1 MSFFKNK
8 KPGNNYK
15 VSVSTTTKKVAKPLE
30 SSKAIELNSNK
41 GFIEND
47 DKNKIKKRKKVVQKS
62 DSSSSSEDDDENDNN
77 NAYRSNWKA
86 DNENIIER
94 HSIISHNLLNETSE
108 IENDI
113 INCKDLVKLN
123 LDQYR
128 PCKFLI

>member
-1 MSFFKNK
+1 MNFFKNK
-8 KPGNNYK
+8 KPGNSYK
-15 VSVSTTTKKVAKPLE
+15 VSVSTTAKKVTKPLE
-30 SSKAIELNSNK
+30 SSKAVELNSNK
-41 GFIEND
+41 DFIEND
-47 DKNKIKKRKKVVQKS
+47 DKNKIKKRKQVVEKS

-77 NAYRSNWKA
+77 NVYRSNWKA

-94 HSIISHNLLNETSE
+94 PSIISHYLLNKTSG

-128 PCKFLI
+128 PCMFLT